1 MRPAWL
7 RLTELNDGGRT
18 SYLGSRASLALSS
31 RDFWRAELGPYGSP
45 AMVSAVDPLTRLAL
59 QARAGDADALGA
71 FVETG
76 YEQVWRLCATLVG
89 RPGSRRRLAGDLR
102 PCRPL
107 PAAIPRRVLGPN
119 VAPGHCASR
128 LSRRAPGRARRRR
141 RDTAL
146 ENSEEP
152 SDADASANA
161 TVSDL
166 IGRLDPDRR
175 AAFVLTQVLGL
186 SYDEAARVCE
196 CPPGTIRSRVARAR
210 ADLVGF
216 LSRPERDSRQGRSSS
231 A

>member
-1 MRPAWL
+1 
-7 RLTELNDGGRT
+7 
-18 SYLGSRASLALSS
+18 
-31 RDFWRAELGPYGSP
+31 
-45 AMVSAVDPLTRLAL
+45 MVSAVDPLTRLAL

-89 RPGSRRRLAGDLR
+89 RQEADDVSQETFVRAVRSLPQFRGESSARTWLLAIARHACLDELR
-102 PCRPL
+102 
-107 PAAIPRRVLGPN
+107 
-119 VAPGHCASR
+119 
-128 LSRRAPGRARRRR
+128 GRARRRR

-152 SDADASANA
+152 LDADASANA

-210 ADLVGF
+210 VDLVGF
-216 LSRPERDSRQGRSSS
+216 LSRSERDGRQGRSSS